1 MSAVP
6 VSELSEEKA
15 KQELEKLAH
24 EIARHDALYH
34 QRDNPEITDAEYDA
48 LKRRNDAI
56 ENRFPHLVRADS
68 PNQRVG
74 ASPLE
79 TFAKVRHS
87 VPMLSL
93 GNAFTREDVEDWQER
108 IRNFLKLPDDTPLEC
123 TAEYKIDGLSFSARY
138 EHGKLVYAATRGDG
152 ETGEVIT
159 ENMLEVYADQHLIEK
174 FPKQLPNTIGVP
186 PAILEVR
193 GEVYMSHEDFQ
204 KLNTS
209 RAEKSE
215 SLFANPRNAAAG
227 SLRQLDSK
235 ITATRNLRYYVYA
248 VGTFEP
254 FPTTIKTYLE
264 LRQYL
269 IRCGF
274 TAEPHLTTQHTV
286 DELLNSYQL
295 ALNARH
301 LTKFDIDGIVYKINR
316 LDWQQQLGSVGRAP
330 RWAIA
335 HKFPAEQA
343 KTILESIDI
352 QVGRTGALTPVARL
366 KPITVGGVVVSNAT
380 LHNEDEIARKDIRIG
395 DTVIIQ
401 RAGDVIPQVV
411 GVDIGLRPAD
421 ASPYLFPDHCPVCGS
436 HAPREEGEAVRRC
449 TGGLYCEAQITE
461 RLKHFVSRTALN
473 IDGLG
478 DRQIDEFFTRGL
490 VRTPADIFT
499 LETRD
504 KISLTPLRNWEGY
517 GEKSVTNLFAAIT
530 KASKPTLERFIFAL
544 GIRFI
549 GEINAKLLA
558 KQYQSYA
565 YWKHS
570 IMLAAQSD
578 EAAFHDLMNIDGI
591 GEKVATSLLDFFKE
605 AHNLSILQDLEV
617 VCQVQDFVQEIISS
631 PVTGKTVV
639 FTGTLPTLSRD
650 AAKAQAERLG
660 AKVASSVSKKT
671 DYVIT
676 GEDAGSKLA
685 KAKELGVTI
694 LTEAQWL
701 EMIRE

>member
-159 ENMLEVYADQHLIEK
+159 ENIKTIRD
-174 FPKQLPNTIGVP
+174 LPHTLTISDP
-186 PAILEVR
+186 PAVLEVR
-193 GEVYMSHEDFQ
+193 GEVYMSQSDFAA
-204 KLNTS
+204 LNQS
-209 RAEKSE
+209 RLSKDEQV
-215 SLFANPRNAAAG
+215 FANPRNAAAG
-227 SLRQLDSK
+227 SLRQLDPAV
-235 ITATRNLRYYVYA
+235 TASRPLHYAVYA
-248 VGTFEP
+248 VGAWDEKP
-254 FPTTIKTYLE
+254 ESIAEYSKIRDYLSE
-264 LRQYL
+264 
-269 IRCGF
+269 CGF
-274 TAEPHLTTQHTV
+274 VVQSLLGRFSTVAEIMHAYDQV
-286 DELLNSYQL
+286 Q
-295 ALNARH
+295 
-301 LTKFDIDGIVYKINR
+301 TKRATLGFDIDGLVYKVNS

-411 GVDIGLRPAD
+411 GVDISLRPAD